1 MNGSFVLF
9 LVYYRTIIVYAY
21 KTSYTMYNASTG
33 YNARKARK
41 ARRTRNARK
50 ARKARRTMNTRNT
63 RNTMNTRNARN
74 TRKARKARKARAGSM
89 SMPLPV
95 EGRVTVYG
103 KATCPWCNKMK
114 PLLVPGRDKYVEI
127 TLHNMPEFRKHI
139 VPRIHGYKSVPI
151 VFVGTKFIGGYSE
164 YVKL

>member
-21 KTSYTMYNASTG
+21 AYKTSYTMYNA
-33 YNARKARK
+33 RKARNTRRTKK
-41 ARRTRNARK
+41 ARNTRRTRK
-50 ARKARRTMNTRNT
+50 
-63 RNTMNTRNARN
+63 ARN
-74 TRKARKARKARAGSM
+74 TRKARKAMAGSI

-95 EGRVTVYG
+95 EGRINVYG

-114 PLLVPGRDKYVEI
+114 PLLIPGRDKYVEI

-139 VPRIHGYKSVPI
+139 VPRIGGYKSVPI

>member
-1 MNGSFVLF
+1 
-9 LVYYRTIIVYAY
+9 
-21 KTSYTMYNASTG
+21 MY
-33 YNARKARK
+33 
-41 ARRTRNARK
+41 
-50 ARKARRTMNTRNT
+50 
-63 RNTMNTRNARN
+63 NARN
-74 TRKARKARKARAGSM
+74 TRKARKARKARNTRRTRKARKARAGSISNASNA

-139 VPRIHGYKSVPI
+139 VPRIGGYKSVPI

>member
-1 MNGSFVLF
+1 
-9 LVYYRTIIVYAY
+9 
-21 KTSYTMYNASTG
+21 MYNASTG
-33 YNARKARK
+33 YNTRK
-41 ARRTRNARK
+41 ARRTR
-50 ARKARRTMNTRNT
+50 NTRNT
-63 RNTMNTRNARN
+63 RNTMNTRNTRN
-74 TRKARKARKARAGSM
+74 TMKAMAGSM

-139 VPRIHGYKSVPI
+139 VPRIGGYKSVPI

>member
-1 MNGSFVLF
+1 
-9 LVYYRTIIVYAY
+9 
-21 KTSYTMYNASTG
+21 MYNASTG

-41 ARRTRNARK
+41 ARRTRK
-50 ARKARRTMNTRNT
+50 
-63 RNTMNTRNARN
+63 ARN
-74 TRKARKARKARAGSM
+74 TRKARAGSISNASNA

-95 EGRVTVYG
+95 EGRITVYG

-114 PLLVPGRDKYVEI
+114 PLLIPGRDKYVEI

-139 VPRIHGYKSVPI
+139 VPRIGGYKSVPI

>member
-1 MNGSFVLF
+1 M
-9 LVYYRTIIVYAY
+9 
-21 KTSYTMYNASTG
+21 
-33 YNARKARK
+33 
-41 ARRTRNARK
+41 
-50 ARKARRTMNTRNT
+50 
-63 RNTMNTRNARN
+63 
-74 TRKARKARKARAGSM
+74 AGSM
-89 SMPLPV
+89 SNASMSLPV
-95 EGRVTVYG
+95 EGRITVYG

-139 VPRIHGYKSVPI
+139 VPRIGGYKSVPI